1 MKAFII
7 IISVIYASSLAH
19 RTSKQRWEAMNIY
32 EKENFDPGS
41 QGLFT
46 TPPTTSTTAPTKAIT
61 KATDHI
67 QKHTDTDTNNT
78 GKKVGVSALSLIV
91 IAIAI
96 YLVKCAKKRCEQNQT
111 VTAFFTWVLTL
122 LESAQRAAITSS

>member
-1 MKAFII
+1 MKAYII
-7 IISVIYASSLAH
+7 IMSVLYASSLAH
-19 RTSKQRWEAMNIY
+19 RTSKERWDAMNIY

-61 KATDHI
+61 KPTDHI
-67 QKHTDTDTNNT
+67 QKHTDTDTNYA
-78 GKKVGVSALSLIV
+78 GRKVGVSALSLIV

-111 VTAFFTWVLTL
+111 VAAFFTWVITL
-122 LESAQRAAITSS
+122 LESAQRAVITSS